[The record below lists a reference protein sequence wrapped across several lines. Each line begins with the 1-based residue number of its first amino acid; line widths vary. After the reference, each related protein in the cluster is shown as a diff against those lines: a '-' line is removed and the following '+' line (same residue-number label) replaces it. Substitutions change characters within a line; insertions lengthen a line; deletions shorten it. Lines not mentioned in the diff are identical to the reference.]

1 MAVGIVGLALVL
13 LACETSDPAAGSA
26 KKPKPR
32 PYRNPTAGSVLIYQI
47 RDMHRARVRRNV
59 LYVRRAGGALR
70 MDVYRPRRGRGPHAA
85 VLLGGPPAFRAGRTS
100 GQKVG
105 WAQLIAANGMAA
117 VAFDIRSDGFQA
129 RPQEPSTDVKAA
141 IEYVRL
147 HALELGID
155 SERICTLGF
164 SIGTAPWHL
173 WATMRNPQ
181 PFLRCNVVYY
191 GPLDFAG
198 DEWSIEKA
206 NVAEFSAITYLRQHK
221 RGIPP
226 MLVVK
231 AGRDRFPAINTSID
245 RFVGEANTL
254 GAPVQLVVHA
264 RGVHGFDVE
273 QRNAR
278 GVAIIKA
285 SLTFLRRQ
293 LSPG

>member
-1 MAVGIVGLALVL
+1 
-13 LACETSDPAAGSA
+13 
-26 KKPKPR
+26 
-32 PYRNPTAGSVLIYQI
+32 
-47 RDMHRARVRRNV
+47 
-59 LYVRRAGGALR
+59 